1 MWKIVILLH
10 QQLLKIW
17 TLLGFDF
24 TNKIFFLKM
33 EKHCL
38 DLNFYIIFLIKWKS
52 TVLEYLSLYIYIRYK
67 YDLYYT
73 FSIVA
78 QNFINKMYFLHQYSY
93 ETCLI
98 YLYNHNLYLCSMKLW
113 VSLVAQLVKNPP
125 AMWETWVWPLGWKI
139 PWRRERLP
147 TPVFWPGEVHGL
159 CSPWGRKESDTTE
172 RLSLLLFNRIV
183 DKVY

>member
-1 MWKIVILLH
+1 MNIIRVWFHQQNDIFLENRKALFRSQFLH
-10 QQLLKIW
+10 Q
-17 TLLGFDF
+17 F
-24 TNKIFFLKM
+24 
-33 EKHCL
+33 
-38 DLNFYIIFLIKWKS
+38 FLIKWKS
-52 TVLEYLSLYIYIRYK
+52 TVLEYLSYIYIRYK

-78 QNFINKMYFLHQYSY
+78 QNFINKMYFLHQYY
-93 ETCLI
+93 YDTCLI

-147 TPVFWPGEVHGL
+147 TPVFWPGEFHGL
-159 CSPWGRKESDTTE
+159 YSPWGRKEDRTE
-172 RLSLLLFNRIV
+172 QLSLSLFNKIV